1 MELIRLK
8 YDGNIYS
15 ITDTLPFSVAILDQ
29 IYDGDLNL
37 CLEDLGST
45 KIGKDLETLKSLIVA
60 FEDIV
65 VPEIY
70 APIE

>member
-29 IYDGDLNL
+29 IYD
-37 CLEDLGST
+37 
-45 KIGKDLETLKSLIVA
+45 
-60 FEDIV
+60 
-65 VPEIY
+65 
-70 APIE
+70 